1 MNSGNGVEP
10 EVGSFGGWSEGA
22 LKKPGCSSN
31 KTNKG
36 VTMAEERCPQCGCD
50 KPKIF
55 VHGHYQCV
63 DCKCNVEECCQGE
76 TAQTED

>member
-1 MNSGNGVEP
+1 
-10 EVGSFGGWSEGA
+10 
-22 LKKPGCSSN
+22 
-31 KTNKG
+31 
-36 VTMAEERCPQCGCD
+36 MAEERCPQCGCD

-55 VHGHYQCV
+55 VHGHYQCA